1 MEYDNFDPREEN
13 DLDDMKREGLND
25 FKKYD
30 TGYYKLSRNIKVN
43 NKLKRVNIDLY
54 ASSSHNN
61 SSIRDAI
68 TGYYTK
74 YKVGKVIDEDLFFKV
89 SISTGE
95 ITKNNR
101 MFFFHSPSEYEGHLN
116 VTLSE
121 DIKTKWKI
129 KEEAALIRHKLEHYF
144 NS

>member
-13 DLDDMKREGLND
+13 DLDDMNREGLND

-30 TGYYKLSRNIKVN
+30 KGYYKLSRNVKVN
-43 NKLKRVNIDLY
+43 NKLKRAYIDLY

-74 YKVGKVIDEDLFFKV
+74 YKVGKVFDEDLFFKV

-121 DIKTKWKI
+121 DIKNNWKM
-129 KEEAALIRHKLEHYF
+129 KEEAALIRHKLDRYF
-144 NS
+144 SS